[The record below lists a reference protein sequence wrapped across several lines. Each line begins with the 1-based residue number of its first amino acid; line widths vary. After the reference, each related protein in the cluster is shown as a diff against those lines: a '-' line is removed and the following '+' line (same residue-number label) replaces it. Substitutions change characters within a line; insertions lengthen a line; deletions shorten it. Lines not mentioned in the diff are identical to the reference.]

1 MTMFDDF
8 RQQASGEEA
17 FEPVE
22 DQTIVPRKGFRDRLS
37 GLRSVKVPR
46 TGPGPDIFLGMTA
59 PQRLVIAFMLL
70 MSTVTLGFLIL
81 LVTNKIALF

>member
-22 DQTIVPRKGFRDRLS
+22 DQTLVTPKFRDRLKA
-37 GLRSVKVPR
+37 VKLPR
-46 TGPGPDIFLGMTA
+46 TGEGPDLFLGMTA
-59 PQRLVIAFMLL
+59 PQRMVIAFMLL
-70 MSTVTLGFLIL
+70 MSTCMMGFFIL
-81 LVTNKIALF
+81 LVMNKIAPF

>member
-22 DQTIVPRKGFRDRLS
+22 DQTVVNTGIRERLKSMRVPRPGS
-37 GLRSVKVPR
+37 
-46 TGPGPDIFLGMTA
+46 GPDYFLGMTA
-59 PQRLVIAFMLL
+59 PQRTVIALMLL
-70 MSTVTLGFLIL
+70 MSTCIMGFFFL
-81 LVTNKIALF
+81 LVTNKIAPF

>member
-8 RQQASGEEA
+8 RQQASGEDA

-22 DQTIVPRKGFRDRLS
+22 DQTIVTPKFADRI
-37 GLRSVKVPR
+37 RSVRVR
-46 TGPGPDIFLGMTA
+46 RVGPGPDYFLGMTA

-70 MSTVTLGFLIL
+70 MSTATLGFLIL
-81 LVTNKIALF
+81 LVTNKIAIF

>member
-22 DQTIVPRKGFRDRLS
+22 DQTLVNPGFRGRLKS
-37 GLRSVKVPR
+37 MRMPR
-46 TGPGPDIFLGMTA
+46 PGNGPDMFLGMTA
-59 PQRLVIAFMLL
+59 PQRTVIAFMLL
-70 MSTVTLGFLIL
+70 MSTCIMGFFFL
-81 LVTNKIALF
+81 LVTNKISPF